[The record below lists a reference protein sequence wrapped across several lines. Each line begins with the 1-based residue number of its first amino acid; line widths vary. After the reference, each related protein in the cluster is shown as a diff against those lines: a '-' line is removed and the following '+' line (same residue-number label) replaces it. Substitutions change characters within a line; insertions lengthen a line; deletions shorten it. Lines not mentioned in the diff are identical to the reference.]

1 MISNSDNRRIESDRM
16 VLCPFLGYDIA
27 GDGEWYIII
36 GKEDNA
42 AIGLIGMVHRQ
53 PRQGN
58 TGIQIVILEEKKRRA
73 GYGLEALELLEQ
85 YIFDVLGYHRIAVRM
100 ADFNK
105 AAIGFFKKAGYK
117 LEGVQEQGGCQNDR
131 YYDVILMRLL
141 YNEYA
146 LRRKAQ

>member
-1 MISNSDNRRIESDRM
+1 MSNIDNRRIESDRM
-16 VLCPFLGYDIA
+16 VLCPFSGYDIA

-36 GKEDNA
+36 GKEDNV

-53 PRQGN
+53 PRQRN
-58 TGIQIVILEEKKRRA
+58 TGIQIIILEEKKRRA
-73 GYGLEALELLEQ
+73 GYGLEALKLLEQ
-85 YIFDVLGYHRIAVRM
+85 YIFDVLGYHRIAVRI

-105 AAIGFFKKAGYK
+105 AAISFFKKAGYK

-141 YNEYA
+141 YNEYV